1 MPTSGETSLVGVTL
15 PPQQEKS
22 VKKKKP
28 SQKKDPMVDFVQ
40 RVIGKLVTFYC
51 NQNSGNETVDGVP
64 RFLFADPDGRHLIEL
79 LASDGSKVY
88 LYLDQVA
95 SFVVQPE
102 QTQEVQHERSREPRR
117 TAFDMRRPPGV
128 EVYDPSADVE
138 GQPVD
143 EVYYS
148 AGRRGPVIQGEAPRE
163 VRQTQ
168 RVDE

>member
-1 MPTSGETSLVGVTL
+1 MPTYGETGVSEVETEA
-15 PPQQEKS
+15 PQRKPQKQKS
-22 VKKKKP
+22 H
-28 SQKKDPMVDFVQ
+28 KKDYLADFVQ

-79 LASDGSKVY
+79 FASDGSKVY

-102 QTQEVQHERSREPRR
+102 QTQEVPHERKAATAGRP
-117 TAFDMRRPPGV
+117 AFDMSRPPQPTT
-128 EVYDPSADVE
+128 YDPNAHIE

-148 AGRRGPVIQGEAPRE
+148 AGRRGPVVQGEMPRD
-163 VRQTQ
+163 VRYTE